1 MTKVGILLSKTL
13 TKSKMDITL
22 VIVAVENVW
31 PNTKINLCLTHLY
44 ANLQINLEKIC
55 GDAYKTESS
64 LKEIQY
70 LWLGCAYLPIQD
82 NNLHEMIKKRILDIM
97 RRCPMENRDAKVNK
111 MEIYLAKYF
120 SMSGLF
126 KLDRWNFHSAVI
138 GDFPFIGSTN
148 GAEV

>member
-70 LWLGCAYLPIQD
+70 LWLG
-82 NNLHEMIKKRILDIM
+82 LD
-97 RRCPMENRDAKVNK
+97 
-111 MEIYLAKYF
+111 
-120 SMSGLF
+120 
-126 KLDRWNFHSAVI
+126 
-138 GDFPFIGSTN
+138 STRSS
-148 GAEV
+148 E